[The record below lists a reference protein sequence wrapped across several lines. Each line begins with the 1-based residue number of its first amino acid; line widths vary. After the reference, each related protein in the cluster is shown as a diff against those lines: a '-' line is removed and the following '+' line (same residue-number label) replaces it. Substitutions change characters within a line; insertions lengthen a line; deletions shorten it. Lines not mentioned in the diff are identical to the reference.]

1 MAKKIEA
8 SPYPVEQAERLV
20 KIMGQ
25 SCATALALKE
35 MKRRN
40 ESGEQVGLFIARG
53 FIFVGPV
60 QSI

>member
-8 SPYPVEQAERLV
+8 SPYPVDQAERLV

-40 ESGEQVGLFIARG
+40 EEGEQVGLFVAGG
-53 FIFVGPV
+53 FVFVGPV
-60 QSI
+60 QSR

>member
-25 SCATALALKE
+25 SCATALALEE

-40 ESGEQVGLFIARG
+40 EAGEQVGLFIARG

-60 QSI
+60 QNI